1 MTIQEANKIATHSES
16 KWMVADQTNEIV
28 ELEVFYRGKILRILA
43 ETEIGWSYS
52 SSDPENLD
60 KEDHEEI
67 KQVLA
72 VKYPDDEL
80 GEDVL
85 LITTDEELQIID
97 THFRGL
103 TIE

>member
-28 ELEVFYRGKILRILA
+28 ELEVVYRNKVLRILA
-43 ETEIGWSYS
+43 ETEVGWFYS
-52 SSDPENLD
+52 SSDPESLD
-60 KEDHEEI
+60 KEYCDEI
-67 KQVLA
+67 KTVLA
-72 VKYPDDEL
+72 VKYPDDEK

-85 LITTDEELQIID
+85 LVTTDEELQTID
-97 THFRGL
+97 AHFRGL

>member
-16 KWMVADQTNEIV
+16 KWMVADRENEIV
-28 ELEVFYRGKILRILA
+28 ELEVIYRGKTIRILA

-52 SSDPENLD
+52 SSDPESLT

-67 KQVLA
+67 VQVLA
-72 VKYPDDEL
+72 VKYPDDEK
-80 GEDVL
+80 GEDVIL
-85 LITTDEELQIID
+85 ETTDEELEVINA
-97 THFRGL
+97 HYRGK